1 MKFIHGLRGPLRRT
15 RSKAM
20 LELKGIRVISFDVTG
35 TLVSERFV
43 DYFWLDLIPRLFA
56 ERHAVDPEEAKRIV
70 FSKYDEVGR
79 DDIRWYI
86 PSYWFELLDLKA
98 GLREALEAIRG
109 EIEVYDDARE
119 ALKRLSTKYDLVV
132 SSNLSREFIDVA
144 LDVLGFR
151 GFKAV
156 FSCVSDL
163 GLTTKTPSFYS
174 FVASKLRVP
183 PKAILHVGDDTK
195 RDYENPI
202 KAGLRALLVVRRG
215 VPCLPHVRNLKEL
228 LELLD

>member
-1 MKFIHGLRGPLRRT
+1 
-15 RSKAM
+15 M
-20 LELKGIRVISFDVTG
+20 LEVKGVRVISFDVTG

-56 ERHAVDPEEAKRIV
+56 ERHAVDLEEAKKTV

-86 PSYWFELLDLKA
+86 PGYWFELLDLKTS
-98 GLREALEAIRG
+98 LRDALEAIRG
-109 EIEVYDDARE
+109 EVEVYDDAQDT
-119 ALKRLSTKYDLVV
+119 LKRLSTKYDLVI

-174 FVASKLRVP
+174 FVASKLGVSP
-183 PKAILHVGDDTK
+183 SAILHVGDDPK
-195 RDYENPI
+195 RDYDNPV
-202 KAGLRALLVVRRG
+202 KAGLRALLVVRKRAA
-215 VPCLPHVRNLKEL
+215 PRPHVKNLKEI
-228 LELLD
+228 LEILGFVT

>member
-1 MKFIHGLRGPLRRT
+1 LLVEARDE
-15 RSKAM
+15 AM
-20 LELKGIRVISFDVTG
+20 LEVKGIRVISLDVTG

-43 DYFWLDLIPRLFA
+43 NYFWLDLIPRFFA
-56 ERHAVDPEEAKRIV
+56 ERHAVDLEEAKRIV
-70 FSKYDEVGR
+70 FSKYDEIGR

-86 PSYWFELLDLKA
+86 PGYWFELLDLKA
-98 GLREALEAIRG
+98 SLREALEEIRG
-109 EIEVYDDARE
+109 EVEVYDNARE
-119 ALKRLSTKYDLVV
+119 ALEKLGAKYDLVV

-144 LDVLGFR
+144 LEVLGFR

-174 FVASKLRVP
+174 FVASKLGVP
-183 PKAILHVGDDTK
+183 PSAILHVGDDPK
-195 RDYENPI
+195 RDYENPV
-202 KAGLRALLVVRRG
+202 KAGLRALLIVRRG
-215 VPCLPHVRNLKEL
+215 VSCLPHVRDLKEL

>member
-1 MKFIHGLRGPLRRT
+1 LKFIHGLRGPLRT
-15 RSKAM
+15 RSEAM

>member
-1 MKFIHGLRGPLRRT
+1 
-15 RSKAM
+15 M
-20 LELKGIRVISFDVTG
+20 LEVKGVRVISFDVTG
-35 TLVSERFV
+35 TLISERFV

-56 ERHAVDPEEAKRIV
+56 ERHAVDLEEAKRIV
-70 FSKYDEVGR
+70 FSKYDEVSR
-79 DDIRWYI
+79 DDVRWYI
-86 PSYWFELLDLKA
+86 PGYWFELLDLKA
-98 GLREALEAIRG
+98 SFREALGAIRG
-109 EIEVYDDARE
+109 EVEVYDDARE
-119 ALKRLSTKYDLVV
+119 ALERLSAKYDLVV

-174 FVASKLRVP
+174 FVASKLGVP
-183 PKAILHVGDDTK
+183 PRAILHVGDDPK

-202 KAGLRALLVVRRG
+202 KAGLKALLVVRKG
-215 VPCLPHVRNLKEL
+215 AVPRPHVKNLKEL
-228 LELLD
+228 LKLLDLVP